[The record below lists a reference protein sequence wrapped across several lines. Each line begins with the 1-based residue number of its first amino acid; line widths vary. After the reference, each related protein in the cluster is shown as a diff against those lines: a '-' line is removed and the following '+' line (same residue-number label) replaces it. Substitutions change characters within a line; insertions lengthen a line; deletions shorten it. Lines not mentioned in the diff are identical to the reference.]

1 MGRLGVSARV
11 GGMER
16 RGELLPGISTSV
28 MDFFLNLRDMVGVP
42 NPPVID
48 QWPTCLETSI
58 WFWWGAPSS
67 GSTPTSYTLA
77 CAAISFTQDV
87 SGDVL
92 DYTVTGLTAG
102 TSYTFTI
109 TANNVMGPS
118 EPAIFPS
125 VAAGLPPSPPSL
137 VSVSTLTSTSIRVAW
152 TPVSRV
158 NQAPLRSYLVYGL
171 PSSGGISSFT
181 QTAYPFMSSIDVGGL
196 STNTTYQ
203 FRLHAFSDPGYSVP
217 GMLTSSITMPGGF
230 LTIFGTAN
238 EGQSLTLTTTN
249 GKAFTS
255 TVFASYGT
263 PTGTNG
269 NYTIGGCHAVN
280 SASIVSGL
288 SLGRNSFTVSAD
300 NAVFGDPC
308 SGTPKRLYITML
320 YPV

>member
-1 MGRLGVSARV
+1 
-11 GGMER
+11 MER
-16 RGELLPGISTSV
+16 REELLPGISTST
-28 MDFFLNLRDMVGVP
+28 MDFFLNLRNTRMSVP
-42 NPPVID
+42 SAPIID

-58 WFWWGAPSS
+58 RFWWRAPSLGAPLIR
-67 GSTPTSYTLA
+67 YTLA
-77 CAAISFTQDV
+77 CAAIPYSQDL

-102 TSYTFTI
+102 TEYTFTI
-109 TANNVMGPS
+109 TATNATGTG
-118 EPAIFPS
+118 EPVSFPI

-158 NQAPLRSYLVYGL
+158 NGAPLRSYLVYGL
-171 PSSGGISSFT
+171 PSSGGMSSFT
-181 QTAYPFMSSIDVGGL
+181 QTAYPFMSSINIEGL

-238 EGQSLTLTTTN
+238 EGQSLTLTTIN

-300 NAVFGDPC
+300 NSVFGDPC